1 MNKKALLGILGI
13 FILMLFFPNSLW
25 SQDLDKLTV
34 GSTYH
39 VVLKDGSELHGELVQ
54 KSADQIVIKTA
65 AMGEITIAAGD
76 IEKIDETTAADYKGG
91 KYRFP
96 NPSYSK
102 YLWGQTGRN
111 LKKGDGYYQNVL
123 IVFNSAHYGITNWF
137 SIGAGFEGISTF
149 MGEPIFFVM
158 PKFGYEFFKNFS
170 AGISYLYGN
179 AAVAIEEGGFSGIG
193 VIYGTVTYGNMD
205 YNGTVGFGWAHAEGS
220 MTNDPLITVSGMA
233 RVARR
238 LAIVTENYL
247 IPADPYYAIFSY
259 GLRILGERSAFDI
272 SFLNSKDI
280 AEVFPVGLPV
290 WISYSFH
297 F

>member
-1 MNKKALLGILGI
+1 MNKKALLGIMGI
-13 FILMLFFPNSLW
+13 FVLMLFFPNSLW

-39 VVLKDGSELHGELVQ
+39 VVLNDGSELHGELIS
-54 KSADQIVIKTA
+54 KTSDQIVIKTT
-65 AMGEITIAAGD
+65 AMGEVTLSVSD
-76 IEKIDETTAADYKGG
+76 IDEIDETGESDYRKG
-91 KYRFP
+91 KYWFP

-102 YLWGQTGRN
+102 YLWGPTGRN

-123 IVFNSAHYGITNWF
+123 VVFNSAHYGITDWF

-149 MGEPIFFVM
+149 KGQPIFFIM

-179 AAVAIEEGGFSGIG
+179 AAFAIEEAGFSGIG
-193 VIYGTVTYGNMD
+193 VIYGTLTYGDMN
-205 YNGTVGFGWAHAEGS
+205 YNGTVGFGWAHAEGT
-220 MTNDPLITVSGMA
+220 MTNEPLITVSGMA
-233 RVARR
+233 RVAQR
-238 LAIVTENYL
+238 LALVTENYL
-247 IPADPYYAIFSY
+247 VPADPYYAVFSY
-259 GLRILGERSAFDI
+259 GLRILGERSSFDI

-280 AEVFPVGLPV
+280 AKVFPVGLPV

>member
-1 MNKKALLGILGI
+1 MNKTAMLGILGF
-13 FILMLFFPNSLW
+13 FISMLFFPTSLW
-25 SQDLDKLTV
+25 AQDLDKLTV

-39 VVLKDGSELHGELVQ
+39 VTLKDGSELHGELIQ
-54 KSADQIVIKTA
+54 KTEDQIVIKTTT
-65 AMGEITIAAGD
+65 MGEITISASNID
-76 IEKIDETTAADYKGG
+76 KIQETVAADYKKG

-102 YLWGQTGRN
+102 YLWGPTGRN

-123 IVFNSAHYGITNWF
+123 ILFNSAQYGITDWF

-149 MGEPIFFVM
+149 KGQPIFFLM

-179 AAVAIEEGGFSGIG
+179 AAFAIEESGFSGIG
-193 VIYGTVTYGNMD
+193 VIYGTVTYGNLD

-233 RVARR
+233 RVSRS
-238 LAIVTENYL
+238 LALVTENYL
-247 IPADPYYAIFSY
+247 VPADPYYAVFSY
-259 GLRILGERSAFDI
+259 GLRILGERSSFDI

-280 AEVFPVGLPV
+280 AKVFPVGLPV